1 MDMDRVGKQYREIFC
16 PHFAFSQELLLH
28 DALQH
33 EIDSSPSP
41 SRKGNSLLSVE
52 RDYLMS
58 TCVDY
63 DSIRKLIGFLLRF
76 EEFNSVVVRCARK
89 MDPIVWEPLFVI
101 AGNCKKMFV
110 QCLSSG
116 QLHTAASY
124 LQIIRYTKGL
134 VIFFPFLY
142 VLIICYTL
150 NR

>member
-1 MDMDRVGKQYREIFC
+1 MRGTTSLSYWTWIGWQSNIARFSAPISHSRRNSSFTTHCNTKSILLPHPLEKVILCLPYLEIIIISRRF
-16 PHFAFSQELLLH
+16 LLL
-28 DALQH
+28 
-33 EIDSSPSP
+33 
-41 SRKGNSLLSVE
+41 
-52 RDYLMS
+52 DYE
-58 TCVDY
+58 
-63 DSIRKLIGFLLRF
+63 SIRKLIGFLLRF

-134 VIFFPFLY
+134 V
-142 VLIICYTL
+142 
-150 NR
+150 